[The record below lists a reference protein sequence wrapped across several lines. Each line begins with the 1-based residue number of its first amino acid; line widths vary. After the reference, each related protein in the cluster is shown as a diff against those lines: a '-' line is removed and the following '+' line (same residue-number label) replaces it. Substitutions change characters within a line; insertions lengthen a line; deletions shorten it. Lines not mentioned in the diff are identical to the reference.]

1 MRTGWG
7 ACLGDDS
14 GVGSPMDAPSRERS
28 ARTDVGAAAVLVLEA
43 FGFDGVEV
51 TMLPSASRV
60 TAAGNDG

>member
-1 MRTGWG
+1 MSTGWG
-7 ACLGDDS
+7 EGLGDDS

-43 FGFDGVEV
+43 FGFGGAEV
-51 TMLPSASRV
+51 TMLPSARRV